1 MRTYPVINLGQ
12 FADSAI
18 WSKPIS
24 EDLRPQEIPAECKF
38 LGYLYDNPAVGSAS
52 AEANLEVKSNLIL
65 AQQAGYTDIKYT
77 DGTASG
83 QLRPVVRKMVW
94 ACLGKV
100 VQPPTGP
107 ASKYEQPQPSQTGA
121 APSQP
126 LPQAPSPAKTDLV
139 PVAVG
144 VGVVAIF
151 VAVISGAFG
160 K

>member
-24 EDLRPQEIPAECKF
+24 EDMRPQEIPAECKF
-38 LGYLYDNPAVGSAS
+38 LGYLYESTTPGSAS
-52 AEANLEVKSNLIL
+52 AEANLEAKTNLTL

-77 DGTASG
+77 DAPVSG
-83 QLRPVVRKMVW
+83 QLRPLAGKMVW
-94 ACLGKV
+94 ACPGKV
-100 VQPPTGP
+100 VRPPTGP
-107 ASKYEQPQPSQTGA
+107 ASKYDQPQPSQTST

-126 LPQAPSPAKTDLV
+126 LPPAPASAKPDLV

-144 VGVVAIF
+144 AGVVAIL
-151 VAVISGAFG
+151 AALIGGAFG